1 MKDLLKTII
10 ADQRKLLWNSSFL
23 IRDFPESL
31 VRNQEIVI
39 ISGIR
44 RCGKST
50 LLHQIR
56 SSFSEQDYFMNFDD
70 ERLMNFKVGDF
81 QLLHETFLELF
92 GKQNTF
98 WFDEIQN
105 VMGWERFVRRLH
117 ENGCKVF
124 ITGSNATMLSRE
136 LGTHLTGRFTR
147 HELYPFSFREFLSFY
162 NINPSEPGFTS
173 TEGKAE
179 LRTFYNDYFNNG
191 GFPHF
196 VRNRDDNYLRS
207 LYESILYRD
216 VMARNHLTGGKE
228 LKELIYVLASNVARP
243 FSNNRLA
250 SVVGLKNATTVKN
263 YLDFLQDT
271 YILFTV
277 NKFDYSARK
286 QLQNPRKIY
295 FIDNA
300 IIRKLGFLFSE
311 EKGRLLENLVFI
323 ELMRQCEEIYY
334 FKGKNECDFVIRE
347 GINITG
353 AIQACHSMNGLETR
367 EREINGLL
375 EAMSFFNLTEGLI
388 LTDDTEDNFEQ
399 NGKHIEM
406 MPAWKWLLK

>member
-10 ADQRKLLWNSSFL
+10 ADQRKLSWNRSFL
-23 IRDFPESL
+23 IRHFPESL
-31 VRNQEIVI
+31 VGNQEIVI

-56 SSFSEQDYFMNFDD
+56 SAFSEQDFFLNFDD
-70 ERLMNFKVGDF
+70 ERLMNFQVGDF

-92 GKQNTF
+92 GKQSTF

-105 VMGWERFVRRLH
+105 VQGWERYVRRLH

-136 LGTHLTGRFTR
+136 LGTHLTGRFAR

-162 NINPSEPGFTS
+162 NINPSEPGFIS
-173 TEGKAE
+173 TEGKGE
-179 LRTFYNDYFNNG
+179 LRTFYNDYFNTG
-191 GFPHF
+191 GFPQY
-196 VRNRDDNYLRS
+196 VSNRDDNYLRS

-216 VMARNHLTGGKE
+216 VMARNNLTGGKE
-228 LKELIYVLASNVARP
+228 LKELIYLLASNVARP

-271 YILFTV
+271 YLLFAV

-311 EKGRLLENLVFI
+311 EKGRLLENLVFM
-323 ELMRQCEEIYY
+323 ELMRQGKEIFY
-334 FKGKNECDFVIRE
+334 FKGKNECDFVIRD

-353 AIQACHSMNGLETR
+353 VIQACHSLNGFETR

-375 EAMSFFNLTEGLI
+375 EAMSFFNLEDGLV
-388 LTDDTEDNFEQ
+388 LTDDTEENFEQ
-399 NGKHIEM
+399 TGKHIKI
-406 MPAWKWLLK
+406 MPVWKWLLK